1 MIFQSRG
8 PLRSFDKLKIPAFPG
23 RPMGIKLGKVVTHR
37 DSPEILFPVR
47 LHNPLTTW
55 SNKKIHNILKKLHL
69 LYHQTF
75 LWLLNLAGWWLQ
87 TEGSYHKCLS
97 QEWLLTPSHQYSWM
111 DGKFSNFSFILSVS
125 TCHQYWTWHTMY
137 FHPICFKDK

>member
-23 RPMGIKLGKVVTHR
+23 RPMGIKLGKVVTHH

-55 SNKKIHNILKKLHL
+55 SNKIHNILKKLHL
-69 LYHQTF
+69 YHQTF
-75 LWLLNLAGWWLQ
+75 FVAAKLGRVVTSDRRFIPQMPKSGVTSHSFSSVFLDGWKIFQFFIYSFCKHMSPVLNMA
-87 TEGSYHKCLS
+87 YHVFS
-97 QEWLLTPSHQYSWM
+97 SHM
-111 DGKFSNFSFILSVS
+111 L
-125 TCHQYWTWHTMY
+125 
-137 FHPICFKDK
+137 

>member
-8 PLRSFDKLKIPAFPG
+8 PLRSFDKLKISASPG

-97 QEWLLTPSHQYSWM
+97 HEWLLTPSHQYSWM
-111 DGKFSNFSFILSVS
+111 DGKRFFQCFIYCFCKHMSPVLNMAYHVFSSHML
-125 TCHQYWTWHTMY
+125 
-137 FHPICFKDK
+137 